1 MVVFRN
7 GLRACSVRMPV
18 RARRLVG
25 CEESVVV
32 FFSE

>member
-1 MVVFRN
+1 MVVFRK

-25 CEESVVV
+25 WVAV
-32 FFSE
+32 FWIFV